1 MTSNLPTTHRGISWL
16 LLALFALP
24 IFTACQKDELSP
36 AEQQLQSDLEIL
48 YTILESYGVSSP
60 EKESRVTVNEQRIT
74 AVDFSALELTAMDKR
89 LYEVNISKTIDLR
102 NNQLDMEII
111 QEVKA
116 KFPGREVLVSGNPP
130 YEKDVE
136 LETLE
141 KLGISGDSDRVS
153 RNADGYVTGLDL
165 SDMGWTEVNPVVYE
179 FPYLEDLNLS
189 LNELQYYQFKA
200 LSEAL
205 ENVSIDFSGN
215 TFYEISL
222 EEINRFQQYLDFNNV
237 EAKAEEV
244 LTFYTE
250 ENAIYDRILED
261 QTTGF
266 ISAIDLSA
274 HNIVD
279 LALPL
284 PVFQVLR
291 VKVQEIDLSNS
302 SFGLDAIMDDTRV
315 GAIYPTVVEN
325 NAKLDETAAAYLE
338 KQTSM
343 VDFYEGLSWDIG
355 IIQDYAPSPF
365 ASFVDLPKGTVE
377 GKIFKQTI
385 LYFLGNFDSYSRF
398 IDLSFDLDYLMIFVP
413 GQERI
418 RGTSINLTQ
427 YVGNL
432 ATGSENRIW
441 ALRFLDELVLD
452 EGFRN
457 LKTKMKLGVDK
468 WNCFRANSI
477 KISKTA
483 LFDIQTPSLAISGGI
498 LECPDNELDI
508 SIVGENF
515 FLRGIPQDR
524 NENIKLNL
532 IDGSGLTSESRG
544 MARIVIDF
552 SKEGSSN
559 PHIKPDVDV
568 YFQITQFKD
577 LEYFELNIT
586 GALYVYG
593 SQSDLDQ
600 INETV
605 ITAREIIFI

>member
-24 IFTACQKDELSP
+24 ILTACQKDELSP

-48 YTILESYGVSSP
+48 YTILESYGLSSP

-111 QEVKA
+111 QEVKV

-130 YEKDVE
+130 YEQDLE

-141 KLGISGDSDRVS
+141 KLGISGDSDRVTK
-153 RNADGYVTGLDL
+153 NAEGYTTRLDL

-179 FPYLEDLNLS
+179 FPYLEELNLG

-205 ENVSIDFSGN
+205 ENVRIDFSGN
-215 TFYEISL
+215 TFYEISM

-250 ENAIYDRILED
+250 ANAIYDRILED

-279 LALPL
+279 LALPSS
-284 PVFQVLR
+284 VFQVLR
-291 VKVQEIDLSNS
+291 VKAQEIDLSNS

-338 KQTSM
+338 KQK
-343 VDFYEGLSWDIG
+343 DFVELYEREYGSDYWGESFIRPYLSLPQG
-355 IIQDYAPSPF
+355 I
-365 ASFVDLPKGTVE
+365 VE
-377 GKIFKQTI
+377 GAIFRNSI
-385 LYFLGNFDSYSRF
+385 LQDHYRFDMLMKLT
-398 IDLSFDLDYLMIFVP
+398 DLSLNLEHLRHFTP
-413 GQERI
+413 GRKETFE
-418 RGTSINLTQ
+418 GTSLNMSNYLDQ
-427 YVGNL
+427 L
-432 ATGSENRIW
+432 ASGGSNRLW
-441 ALRFLDELVLD
+441 AIRFVYELIFD
-452 EGFRN
+452 DDFRN
-457 LKTKMKLGVDK
+457 LQTKINLG
-468 WNCFRANSI
+468 NIEYPFRAPEI
-477 KISKTA
+477 KISKLA
-483 LFDIQTPSLAISGGI
+483 FFDIQTPSLAIQNEVIELTDGEIDVAI
-498 LECPDNELDI
+498 L
-508 SIVGENF
+508 GEHF
-515 FLRGIPQDR
+515 SMKGYPQRGTDVLKI
-524 NENIKLNL
+524 NL
-532 IDGSGLTSESRG
+532 KDGSGLTSESTG
-544 MARIVIDF
+544 IKEVIIDY
-552 SKEGSSN
+552 SKEGSLN
-559 PHIKPDVDV
+559 PHTLPDVDV
-568 YFQITQFKD
+568 YFQINQFKD

-600 INETV
+600 IKETV
-605 ITAREIIFI
+605 ISAREIIFI